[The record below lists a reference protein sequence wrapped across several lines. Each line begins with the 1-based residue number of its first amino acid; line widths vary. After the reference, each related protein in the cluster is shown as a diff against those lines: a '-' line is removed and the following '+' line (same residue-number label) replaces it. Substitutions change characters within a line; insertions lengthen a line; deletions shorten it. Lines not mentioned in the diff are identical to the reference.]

1 MLDHPAIRPK
11 DRPLNAEYVGVVLV
25 VDDERYIVDLL
36 SDLLEDEG
44 YEVLRAADGQAALDV
59 LDRRQPDLV
68 VADVMMPRIDGVRLL
83 SIIREH
89 HKNLPV
95 ILMSAAVTPRMG
107 DVPFLSKPFD
117 IDDLLALVEEKLPHH

>member
-1 MLDHPAIRPK
+1 MLLHPASRPK
-11 DRPLNAEYVGVVLV
+11 DIPLDAEHPGVVLI

-59 LDRRQPDLV
+59 LDRHQPDLV

-89 HKNLPV
+89 DKELPV
-95 ILMSAAVTPRMG
+95 ILMSAAVTPRMDG
-107 DVPFLSKPFD
+107 VPFLPKPFD
-117 IDDLLALVEEKLPHH
+117 IDDLLALVEEKLLHH

>member
-1 MLDHPAIRPK
+1 MLLHPASRPK
-11 DRPLNAEYVGVVLV
+11 DILLDAEHPGVVLI

-59 LDRRQPDLV
+59 LDRHQPDLV

-89 HKNLPV
+89 DKELPV
-95 ILMSAAVTPRMG
+95 ILMSAAVTPRMDG
-107 DVPFLSKPFD
+107 VPFLPKPFD
-117 IDDLLALVEEKLPHH
+117 IDDLLALVEEKLLHH